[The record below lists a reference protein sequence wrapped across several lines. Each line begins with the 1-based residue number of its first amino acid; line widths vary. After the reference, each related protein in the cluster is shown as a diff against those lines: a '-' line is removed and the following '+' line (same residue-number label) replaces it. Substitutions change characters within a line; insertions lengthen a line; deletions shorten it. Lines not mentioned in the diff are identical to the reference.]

1 MLIYIRLD
9 YNIRAAMIKKI
20 TITLITTIAL
30 MVNVNASSDGELL
43 LKKNNPTEVKECWE
57 GFNRAS
63 FTLNQG
69 LDKILF
75 KPVASAYRVLPT
87 PIKSG
92 VSNSLDNLSNVV
104 TIPNNILQGEFSKA
118 GLNTGRFLINTT
130 VGILGLIDV
139 ATLIGFE
146 EYEKEDYGQTLA
158 VHGTGPGC
166 YIVLPVLGPSTAR
179 DTVASVV
186 NFVGGD
192 AWYNVTVRNDTQ
204 YFSDFDYYA
213 SKVTAGVDFR
223 AKNYD
228 SIENLEEN
236 SLDFY
241 ASVKSLYLQDRQQKI
256 LNSKTIIDTQNDS
269 DWEEIEN

>member
-9 YNIRAAMIKKI
+9 YNIRAAMIKKF
-20 TITLITTIAL
+20 TITLIATIAL
-30 MVNVNASSDGELL
+30 IVNVNASSDGELL
-43 LKKNNPTEVKECWE
+43 LKKNNPAEVKECWE
-57 GFNRAS
+57 SFNRAS
-63 FTLNQG
+63 FALNQG

-104 TIPNNILQGEFSKA
+104 TIPNNILQGEFKKA
-118 GLNTGRFLINTT
+118 GVNTGRFVINTT
-130 VGILGLIDV
+130 IGILGFIDV
-139 ATLIGFE
+139 ASLVGFE

-179 DTVASVV
+179 DTIASVA
-186 NFVGGD
+186 NFAGGD
-192 AWYNVTVRNDTQ
+192 AWYNVTVQNDTK
-204 YFSDFDYYA
+204 YFSEFDYYS

-228 SIENLEEN
+228 SIENLEKN

-256 LNSKTIIDTQNDS
+256 LNSKTITDTQNDS

>member
-1 MLIYIRLD
+1 
-9 YNIRAAMIKKI
+9 MIKKVL
-20 TITLITTIAL
+20 ITLITTIAL
-30 MVNVNASSDGELL
+30 TVNVGASSDGELL
-43 LKKNNPTEVKECWE
+43 LKKNNPAEIKECWE
-57 GFNRAS
+57 SFNRAS
-63 FTLNQG
+63 FALNQG
-69 LDKILF
+69 LDKIIF
-75 KPVASAYRVLPT
+75 KPVASVYRTLPT
-87 PIKSG
+87 PVKSG

-118 GLNTGRFLINTT
+118 GENTVRFIINTT

-158 VHGTGPGC
+158 FHGIGPGC

-179 DTVASVV
+179 DAVASVT

-192 AWYNVTVRNDTQ
+192 AWYNVTVQNDTH
-204 YFSDFDYYA
+204 YFRDFDYYA
-213 SKVTAGVDFR
+213 SKVAAGVDFR
-223 AKNYD
+223 AKNFD
-228 SIENLEEN
+228 SLENLEKN
-236 SLDFY
+236 SIDFY

-256 LNSKTIIDTQNDS
+256 LNSRAIIDTQNDS